1 MKTQEKK
8 VLKYYTEKD
17 DKFLQEQQD
26 IIMERIRAV
35 TEGLIWTHEAKF
47 EVGEALLRTLYQGRN
62 K

>member
-35 TEGLIWTHEAKF
+35 TEGLIWTHEAEF